1 MKVFQIRSS
10 IVLIL
15 SFSLIGSGILV
26 PNSSAQDAQ
35 IPDWIK
41 NVAGWWANGEISENQ
56 FLDAIGY
63 LINNNIISIPFMPC
77 SEKTESL
84 TTSSDKKVPDWIKN
98 VAGWWANGEISENE
112 FLTGIEYLINNNIIL
127 LDFIPCSI
135 ITESQTISSAKLVPD
150 WVKNNAK
157 WWSEDLIED
166 ADFVNGIEY
175 LIKKQ
180 IIGIDN
186 KKILG
191 NVPLEDVTF
200 SPSWQI
206 NKNNLVFTASSFFE
220 IYAKPGD
227 CIVSD
232 EGNLIWRSLSLAL
245 NPNKM
250 DMYNEVAVWND
261 PQKTVVVYP
270 FLTFSAYNEPGFYDY
285 YSGECDDCTTTKI
298 TQPTVLYTSSGIG
311 HQALT
316 LLGYTSI
323 TDTEIDR
330 NPSILQQ
337 FDKVI
342 MLHNEYVTRVMF
354 DAITSHPNVIYLYP
368 NALYAEIEVDYVEQ
382 TITLIRGHNYPEPE
396 ITNGFDWEFDNTHP
410 YEFDSVCLDMG
421 IYNIENGWMTT
432 CYPENL
438 FLQNTE
444 QLFKLLKLNKDL

>member
-1 MKVFQIRSS
+1 MKVFQVRFLT
-10 IVLIL
+10 VLIL
-15 SFSLIGSGILV
+15 FISLLGSTILI
-26 PNSSAQDAQ
+26 PNSLAQEDAQ

-41 NVAGWWANGEISENQ
+41 NVAGWWANGEISEN
-56 FLDAIGY
+56 
-63 LINNNIISIPFMPC
+63 
-77 SEKTESL
+77 
-84 TTSSDKKVPDWIKN
+84 
-98 VAGWWANGEISENE
+98 E
-112 FLTGIEYLINNNIIL
+112 FLAGIEYLINNNIIL

-135 ITESQTISSAKLVPD
+135 KTESQTISSAKLVPD

-166 ADFVNGIEY
+166 TDFVNGIEY

-200 SPSWQI
+200 SSSWQI
-206 NKNNLVFTASSFFE
+206 NKNYLVFASSSFFE
-220 IYAKPGD
+220 IYGKSGD
-227 CIVSD
+227 CVVSD
-232 EGNLIWRSLSLAL
+232 KGNLIWRSLSLAL

-250 DMYNEVAVWND
+250 DMYSEVAVWND

-270 FLTFSAYNEPGFYDY
+270 YFTSAAYNEPGFYQY

-316 LLGYTSI
+316 ILGYPSI
-323 TDTEIDR
+323 PDIEIDK

-354 DAITSHPNVIYLYP
+354 DAITNHPNVFYLYP
-368 NALYAEIEVDYVEQ
+368 NALYAEIEVNYMDE

-410 YEFDSVCLDMG
+410 YEFDSACLEMT
-421 IYNIENGWMTT
+421 IYKT
-432 CYPENL
+432 ENL

-444 QLFKLLKLNKDL
+444 QLFKLLKFIKDL

>member
-1 MKVFQIRSS
+1 MKVFQVRFLT
-10 IVLIL
+10 VLIL
-15 SFSLIGSGILV
+15 FISLLGSTILI
-26 PNSSAQDAQ
+26 PNSLAQEDAQ

-41 NVAGWWANGEISENQ
+41 NVAGWWANGEISEN
-56 FLDAIGY
+56 
-63 LINNNIISIPFMPC
+63 
-77 SEKTESL
+77 
-84 TTSSDKKVPDWIKN
+84 
-98 VAGWWANGEISENE
+98 E
-112 FLTGIEYLINNNIIL
+112 FLAGIEYLINNNIIL

-135 ITESQTISSAKLVPD
+135 KTESQTISSAKLVPD

-166 ADFVNGIEY
+166 TDFVNGIEY

-180 IIGIDN
+180 IISIDN

-200 SPSWQI
+200 SSSWQI
-206 NKNNLVFTASSFFE
+206 NKNYLVFASSSFFE

-270 FLTFSAYNEPGFYDY
+270 FLTYSAYNEPGFYDY
-285 YSGECDDCTTTKI
+285 YSGKCNDCTTTKI

-316 LLGYTSI
+316 ILGYPSI
-323 TDTEIDR
+323 PDIEIDK

-342 MLHNEYVTRVMF
+342 MLHSEYVTRTMF
-354 DAITSHPNVIYLYP
+354 DAITNHPNVFYLYP
-368 NALYAEIEVDYVEQ
+368 NALYAEIEVNYMDE
-382 TITLIRGHNYPEPE
+382 TITLIRGHNYPEPG
-396 ITNGFDWEFDNTHP
+396 ITNGFDWELDNTHP
-410 YEFDSVCLDMG
+410 YEFDSVCLDMD
-421 IYNIENGWMTT
+421 IYKIENGWMTN

-444 QLFKLLKLNKDL
+444 QLFKLLKLIKDL